1 MQYPYFGRF
10 REEIT
15 QRSSLTHIQLC
26 RVPLCE
32 EEQFQ
37 LTKHLVVGFQAFE
50 RFKKDELL
58 PPKTNCSERF
68 APRVQAE

>member
-15 QRSSLTHIQLC
+15 QHDSLTHIQLC

-37 LTKHLVVGFQAFE
+37 LTKHLVVRFGASE

-58 PPKTNCSERF
+58 PPKTNCSEQF
-68 APRVQAE
+68 AARVQAD